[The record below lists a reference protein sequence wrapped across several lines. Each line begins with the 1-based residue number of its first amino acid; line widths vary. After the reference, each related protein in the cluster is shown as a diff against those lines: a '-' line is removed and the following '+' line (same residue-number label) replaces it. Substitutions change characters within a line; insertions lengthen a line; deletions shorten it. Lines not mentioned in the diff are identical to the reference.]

1 MTDLES
7 DQHLSGPQA
16 SEESPEAASPEI
28 SEEASRESPGEASEV
43 SLQEASVEASAEASV
58 FARADT
64 PPRAV
69 LDDSITITELE
80 AAVLGPVRQV
90 VRGQDR
96 VIRQM
101 VVTLLARGHALLEG
115 VPGTAKTLA
124 IRALARCLGL
134 EFGRVQ
140 FTPDHMPTD
149 LVGVSLLDSSRTSF
163 EYRPG
168 PIFTDLLLADEINRA
183 PAKTQA
189 ALLEAMEERQV
200 TVDGTTRPLPAAFAV
215 FATQNPV
222 EHEGTYPL
230 PEAQLD
236 RFLMKIVVDYPD
248 AEAEREILDRYAEGF
263 RSDDLDTFGVTTP
276 LTSEAVAAHQGAV
289 DRVHVDERIRQYI
302 TDLVRATR
310 QATSFV
316 LGASPR
322 AGVALFLASRAEA
335 HVSGRD
341 YVIPDDV
348 KRLAFPVLRH
358 RVLLTADAEVEGRT
372 SDAEL
377 SQLLQSLEA
386 PR

>member
-1 MTDLES
+1 MTDS
-7 DQHLSGPQA
+7 ISGHGP
-16 SEESPEAASPEI
+16 SEHAPEEELAAAESPSGEPDPVDDAPGSVLDETQAI
-28 SEEASRESPGEASEV
+28 SELEG
-43 SLQEASVEASAEASV
+43 
-58 FARADT
+58 
-64 PPRAV
+64 AV
-69 LDDSITITELE
+69 LT
-80 AAVLGPVRQV
+80 PVRRV
-90 VRGQDR
+90 VRGQPR
-96 VIRQM
+96 VVRQM

-124 IRALARCLGL
+124 VRALAQSLGI

-140 FTPDHMPTD
+140 FTPDLMPTD
-149 LVGVSLLDSSRTSF
+149 LIGVSLLDASRTSF

-168 PIFTDLLLADEINRA
+168 PLFTDLLLADEINRA
-183 PAKTQA
+183 PAKTQS

-200 TVDGTTRPLPAAFAV
+200 TVDGESRPLPDAFTV

-222 EHEGTYPL
+222 EYEGTYPL

-248 AEAEREILDRYAEGF
+248 ADAEGEILDRYSEGF
-263 RSDDLDTFGVTTP
+263 RSDDVGSFGITNP
-276 LTSEAVAAHQGAV
+276 LTREQVAAHRAAV
-289 DRVHVDERIRQYI
+289 DQVHVDERIRQYV

-310 QATSFV
+310 QHPSFA

-322 AGVALFLASRAEA
+322 AGVALFLASRGEA
-335 HVSGRD
+335 HLSGRA

-358 RVLLTADAEVEGRT
+358 RVILTANAEVEGRT
-372 SDAEL
+372 SDVEL
-377 SQLLQSLEA
+377 SRLLESLEA